1 MSRDPLQNATPP
13 QPGDLE
19 TLDLEI
25 ARAWTKL
32 LKAESYDIDK
42 QMACVD
48 ALLDTRLMKMN
59 KPCTV
64 KAPSAK
70 PSKIHNPGVS

>member
-1 MSRDPLQNATPP
+1 MSGDLLRNATPS

-25 ARAWTKL
+25 ALAWTKL
-32 LKAESYDIDK
+32 LKAKSHDIDK

-48 ALLDTRLMKMN
+48 ALLDKRLVLTKSR
-59 KPCTV
+59 
-64 KAPSAK
+64 PS
-70 PSKIHNPGVS
+70 GR